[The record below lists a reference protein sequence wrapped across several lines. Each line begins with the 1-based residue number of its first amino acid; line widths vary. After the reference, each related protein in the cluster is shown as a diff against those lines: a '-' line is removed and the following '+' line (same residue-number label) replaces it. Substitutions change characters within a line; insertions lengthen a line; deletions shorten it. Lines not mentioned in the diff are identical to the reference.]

1 MFFKTATV
9 YKGFATRKGAENYI
23 ARYNIS
29 DVHIEV
35 INDRF
40 WVVG

>member
-9 YKGFATRKGAENYI
+9 YKGFGTHRGAENYI
-23 ARYNIS
+23 ARYNLT
-29 DVHIEV
+29 DVRIEV